1 MSSFLFFFFFFQA
14 EDGIRD
20 AQESRGLGDVYKRQV
35 STQSTGLTHQHQW
48 LGDIHSSGR
57 QTRRLSSRTPT
68 RSFGCST
75 SPGLPRTARPA
86 SRLTFIEWSRCS
98 REGSGEGDTHHH
110 QVAQGLV
117 EAQTRQARP
126 QVQSQKAAGLQDQ
139 RETAESEVGAAPGLL
154 PYSSVL
160 LAHFSVPLAHYSV
173 PLAPESVLLAY

>member
-1 MSSFLFFFFFFQA
+1 MVGGYPQQRQA
-14 EDGIRD
+14 NAQTLLSD
-20 AQESRGLGDVYKRQV
+20 A
-35 STQSTGLTHQHQW
+35 HQ
-48 LGDIHSSGR
+48 IV
-57 QTRRLSSRTPT
+57 RLLDQ
-68 RSFGCST
+68 
-75 SPGLPRTARPA
+75 PGLAADSTT
-86 SRLTFIEWSRCS
+86 RLEADLHR
-98 REGSGEGDTHHH
+98 
-110 QVAQGLV
+110 VVQGLV